1 MKSSIVR
8 SIKKYNHVHV
18 ANALWKLGYGWRNP
32 KHRPTNVERM
42 VNGLP
47 RQDLVLVLA
56 ILERQ

>member
-8 SIKKYNHVHV
+8 SIKKYNHVQV

-32 KHRPTNVERM
+32 KHRPTNIERM

-47 RQDLVLVLA
+47 RQDLVQVLA

>member
-42 VNGLP
+42 VECLP
-47 RQDLVLVLA
+47 RQVLIQLLA
-56 ILERQ
+56 ILEAT